1 MNKEVTTEYVSAA
14 KHCKYSVSD
23 DVYKIFNHKL
33 YRLLPDFLPENIPD
47 NAFTIGEYSCKWMS
61 LEDME
66 KDERIMEVNEEVI
79 AFVRSKCQ

>member
-1 MNKEVTTEYVSAA
+1 
-14 KHCKYSVSD
+14 
-23 DVYKIFNHKL
+23 
-33 YRLLPDFLPENIPD
+33 
-47 NAFTIGEYSCKWMS
+47 MS

>member
-1 MNKEVTTEYVSAA
+1 MWNLLFQFTTLNK
-14 KHCKYSVSD
+14 
-23 DVYKIFNHKL
+23 
-33 YRLLPDFLPENIPD
+33 LLTDCLTENIPD
-47 NAFTIGEYSCKWMS
+47 DTFTIGEYSFTWMS

>member
-1 MNKEVTTEYVSAA
+1 M
-14 KHCKYSVSD
+14 
-23 DVYKIFNHKL
+23 
-33 YRLLPDFLPENIPD
+33 PENIPD
-47 NAFTIGEYSCKWMS
+47 NTFTIGECSCKCMS